1 MDCVGSRCR
10 RDIHMVIKGH
20 DVTCKER
27 STVCMQ
33 RREREVIWCGRD
45 MDVTGAARDHQSKV
59 VHVCASCI
67 SFEWQD

>member
-1 MDCVGSRCR
+1 MECVGSRCR

-33 RREREVIWCGRD
+33 RREREVICV
-45 MDVTGAARDHQSKV
+45 DVIWMLPAQRAITKARPRM
-59 VHVCASCI
+59 
-67 SFEWQD
+67 